1 MSTVNRYWK
10 LVKLDATGL
19 TRSRELPEVRQFFQS
34 QFPEVVDPVPHNPV
48 QTALMAIARP
58 PRPPIRSQSG
68 PESGSQAARLEAE
81 LSLRCFIS
89 KQIEQTCI
97 QLELQFG
104 EMHGVRRSELF
115 PLVLDDDGRTW
126 TEVSQYQSVARQIL
140 ETFDPQR
147 ANLST
152 WTIRL
157 VKHHRELNQF
167 LLECGVYLLSDW
179 AILND
184 TTPRKLQ
191 RVCTGSLTI
200 VEMNQ
205 GLRVLESYHQVYRR
219 DRLIARQAGAKG
231 SCPQPTEAQLSEMMG
246 DLGIA
251 SEEVLRQ
258 LKSLAARLRADRIAV
273 RSGKM
278 NTVSIHGTGD
288 EDSREMDIAAPEGES
303 EDDRAADTF
312 ITVYREA
319 FSQALR
325 QALKDAVGARSIA
338 LKGEKSQQYLKALR
352 LFHQEGLSMTAI
364 ALEVGLEKQF
374 QVTRLMKL
382 KELRSEVQHR
392 MITLLKRYVAEQAS
406 KFVSLEQ
413 LSALDTTI
421 EAALGE
427 QVQTL
432 MDEDAAQ
439 AQSPKGLGKG
449 SQFARVIGEIL
460 E

>member
-1 MSTVNRYWK
+1 MSTANRYWK

-34 QFPEVVDPVPHNPV
+34 QFPELVDPVPHNQV
-48 QTALMAIARP
+48 QTALMEIARP
-58 PRPPIRSQSG
+58 PTSI
-68 PESGSQAARLEAE
+68 GSQAARHEAE

-115 PLVLDDDGRTW
+115 PIVLDDDGRLW
-126 TEVSQYQSVARQIL
+126 TEVSQYQSVAKHIL
-140 ETFDPQR
+140 KTFDPQR

-191 RVCTGSLTI
+191 RVCAGSLTLAEI
-200 VEMNQ
+200 DQSM
-205 GLRVLESYHQVYRR
+205 RVLESYHKVYRR
-219 DRLIARQAGAKG
+219 DRLIARQTGAKG
-231 SCPQPTEAQLSEMMG
+231 SCPQPTEAQLSEMAG

-251 SEEVLRQ
+251 SEGVLRQ
-258 LKSLAARLRADRIAV
+258 LKSLAARLRADRIAI

-288 EDSREMDIAAPEGES
+288 EDSREMDIATPEGES
-303 EDDRAADTF
+303 EDDRAADAF
-312 ITVYREA
+312 ITIYREA

-325 QALKDAVGARSIA
+325 QALKDAIGARS
-338 LKGEKSQQYLKALR
+338 
-352 LFHQEGLSMTAI
+352 
-364 ALEVGLEKQF
+364 
-374 QVTRLMKL
+374 
-382 KELRSEVQHR
+382 
-392 MITLLKRYVAEQAS
+392 
-406 KFVSLEQ
+406 
-413 LSALDTTI
+413 
-421 EAALGE
+421 
-427 QVQTL
+427 
-432 MDEDAAQ
+432 
-439 AQSPKGLGKG
+439 QS
-449 SQFARVIGEIL
+449 
-460 E
+460 

>member
-1 MSTVNRYWK
+1 MTTANRYWK

-58 PRPPIRSQSG
+58 TR
-68 PESGSQAARLEAE
+68 PESGLETARLEAE

-115 PLVLDDDGRTW
+115 PLVLDDDGRAW
-126 TEVSQYQSVARQIL
+126 TKVSHYQSVARQIL

-191 RVCTGSLTI
+191 RVCLGSLTI
-200 VEMNQ
+200 VEMTQ
-205 GLRVLESYHQVYRR
+205 GLKVLESYHEVYRR

-231 SCPQPTEAQLSEMMG
+231 SCPQPTEAQLNEMAR
-246 DLGIA
+246 DLGVA
-251 SEEVLRQ
+251 GEEVLRQ

-278 NTVSIHGTGD
+278 NTISIHGTGD

-303 EDDRAADTF
+303 EDDRAADAF
-312 ITVYREA
+312 ITMYREA

-325 QALKDAVGARSIA
+325 QALKDSVSARSQA
-338 LKGEKSQQYLKALR
+338 LQGEKSYQYLKALR
-352 LFHQEGLSMTAI
+352 LFHQEGMSMTAI

-392 MITLLKRYVAEQAS
+392 MITLLKHYVNEQAS
-406 KFVSLEQ
+406 TFVSLEQ
-413 LSALDTTI
+413 LRALDTTI
-421 EAALGE
+421 ESVLGE

-439 AQSPKGLGKG
+439 AQSPKGFGKG
-449 SQFARVIGEIL
+449 SQFARAIGEIL
-460 E
+460 D

>member
-1 MSTVNRYWK
+1 MSTANRYWK

-34 QFPEVVDPVPHNPV
+34 QFPELVDPVPHNQV

-58 PRPPIRSQSG
+58 PTPI
-68 PESGSQAARLEAE
+68 GSQARSQAAQHEAE

-115 PLVLDDDGRTW
+115 PIVLDDDGRLW
-126 TEVSQYQSVARQIL
+126 TEVSQYQSVAKQIL
-140 ETFDPQR
+140 KTFDPQR

-152 WTIRL
+152 WTTRL

-191 RVCTGSLTI
+191 RVCAGSLTLAEI
-200 VEMNQ
+200 DQSV
-205 GLRVLESYHQVYRR
+205 RILESYHKVYRR

-231 SCPQPTEAQLSEMMG
+231 SCPQPTEVQLSEMA
-246 DLGIA
+246 DHLGIV

-258 LKSLAARLRADRIAV
+258 LKSLAARLRADRIAI

-288 EDSREMDIAAPEGES
+288 KDSREMDIAAPEGES
-303 EDDRAADTF
+303 EDDRAADVF

-319 FSQALR
+319 FSQSLR
-325 QALKDAVGARSIA
+325 QALKDAINARSQQ
-338 LKGEKSQQYLKALR
+338 LTGEKSQQYLKALR

-364 ALEVGLEKQF
+364 ALEVGLDKQF

-392 MITLLKRYVAEQAS
+392 MITLLKHYVAEQAS

-413 LSALDTTI
+413 LSALDATI

-439 AQSPKGLGKG
+439 AQSPKASGKG
-449 SQFARVIGEIL
+449 SQFSRVISEIL
-460 E
+460 K

>member
-1 MSTVNRYWK
+1 MSTANRYWK
-10 LVKLDATGL
+10 LVKLDGAGL
-19 TRSRELPEVRQFFQS
+19 TRSRELPEIRQFFQS
-34 QFPEVVDPVPHNPV
+34 QFPEIVDPVPHNPV

-58 PRPPIRSQSG
+58 IG
-68 PESGSQAARLEAE
+68 PKSELKTAQFEAE

-126 TEVSQYQSVARQIL
+126 TEVSHYRSVARQIL
-140 ETFDPQR
+140 DTFDPQR

-191 RVCTGSLTI
+191 RVCIGSLTI
-200 VEMNQ
+200 VEMNRA
-205 GLRVLESYHQVYRR
+205 LKVLESYHEVYRR
-219 DRLIARQAGAKG
+219 DRLISRQSGAKG
-231 SCPQPTEAQLSEMMG
+231 ACPQPTEAQLSEMAG
-246 DLGIA
+246 DLGVA
-251 SEEVLRQ
+251 NEEVLRQ
-258 LKSLAARLRADRIAV
+258 LKALATRLRADRIAI
-273 RSGKM
+273 RSGKI

-288 EDSREMDIAAPEGES
+288 EGSREIDIAASEGES
-303 EDDRAADTF
+303 EDDRAAEAF
-312 ITVYREA
+312 IAAYRQA
-319 FSQALR
+319 FSQALQ
-325 QALKDAVGARSIA
+325 QAIKDAVSARLQA
-338 LKGEKSQQYLKALR
+338 LQGEKAQQYLKALR

-392 MITLLKRYVAEQAS
+392 MITLLKHYVAEQAS
-406 KFVSLEQ
+406 QFVSLEQ
-413 LSALDTTI
+413 LSTLNAAI

-439 AQSPKGLGKG
+439 AQSPKGFGKG
-449 SQFARVIGEIL
+449 SQFARAIGEIL
-460 E
+460 NQPALKLS

>member
-1 MSTVNRYWK
+1 MSTTNRYWK

-34 QFPEVVDPVPHNPV
+34 QFPEIVDPVPHNPV
-48 QTALMAIARP
+48 QTALMSIARP
-58 PRPPIRSQSG
+58 LRPPIG
-68 PESGSQAARLEAE
+68 LQAAQLEAE

-115 PLVLDDDGRTW
+115 PLVLDDDGQTW
-126 TEVSQYQSVARQIL
+126 TETSQYQSVARQIL

-191 RVCTGSLTI
+191 RVCTGSLTR
-200 VEMNQ
+200 VEMDQ
-205 GLRVLESYHQVYRR
+205 CLRILESYHEVYRR

-231 SCPQPTEAQLSEMMG
+231 SCPQPTEAQLSEMASH
-246 DLGIA
+246 LGITN
-251 SEEVLRQ
+251 EEVLRQ
-258 LKSLAARLRADRIAV
+258 LKSLATRLRADRIAI

-278 NTVSIHGTGD
+278 NTISIHGTGD

-303 EDDRAADTF
+303 EDDRAAEAF

-325 QALKDAVGARSIA
+325 QALKDAVNARSQA
-338 LKGEKSQQYLKALR
+338 LQGEKSYQYLKALR
-352 LFHQEGLSMTAI
+352 LFHQEGQSMTAI

-392 MITLLKRYVAEQAS
+392 MITLLKRYVADQAS

-413 LSALDTTI
+413 LGALDKTI

-439 AQSPKGLGKG
+439 AQSPKGFGKG
-449 SQFARVIGEIL
+449 SQFARAISEIL
-460 E
+460 ASRNAGG